1 MPGVFTP
8 IAASLISHIML
19 NAWCVYDKARKTTL
33 SALAFDLIWLQ
44 FSLIGTRGT
53 HLFPRCLLCGQ
64 MSGESA
70 NLRKC
75 VYCLYSFYCWAP
87 VRIHSDAIWGIRV
100 LNFRLETLK
109 PDVVWGEIHQ
119 AHGITSSPRG
129 NKHMDF
135 HGMTFIFNKIRWS
148 PQPVDPSIHF
158 LSLPSLRV
166 TGLLEPT
173 VVVAGTLRQTNSHL
187 HSHLL

>member
-19 NAWCVYDKARKTTL
+19 NAWCAYDKARQTTL

-44 FSLIGTRGT
+44 FPLTRGT
-53 HLFPRCLLCGQ
+53 NLFLRGLLCGQ
-64 MSGESA
+64 MSWESA

-75 VYCLYSFYCWAP
+75 VYCLYSFYCWVP
-87 VRIHSDAIWGIRV
+87 VRIDSDAIWGIRI
-100 LNFRLETLK
+100 LNFRLKTLK
-109 PDVVWGEIHQ
+109 SDVVRGEIHQ
-119 AHGITSSPRG
+119 AQRITLSPRG

-158 LSLPSLRV
+158 LWLPSLRV